1 MTTTTKPIGI
11 TREVLADAIAELNV
25 RFTPPDEK
33 VGTLGNIDLTKF
45 KTKDGKTAYL
55 KMNELIGTMK
65 LGKPPK
71 TLRQRLT
78 DFVTSKDYDKY
89 SDPMKGFD
97 ITSQGGKVIEIQK
110 ILLIYRKQAL
120 KELRKDKTIV
130 NEDGFS
136 FEEVKDLFL

>member
-1 MTTTTKPIGI
+1 
-11 TREVLADAIAELNV
+11 
-25 RFTPPDEK
+25 
-33 VGTLGNIDLTKF
+33 
-45 KTKDGKTAYL
+45 
-55 KMNELIGTMK
+55 MK

-136 FEEVKDLFL
+136 LNKVFTTNKKVNSVIKNNRADEYLNLK